1 MTALVPV
8 VPARGEVTDPRDPR
22 WGGVIT
28 LPVSAGETAVTVA
41 SVGAPAAVALAGF
54 AATGGPVG
62 LIGGGLAGMAA
73 VLVSHGVGR
82 ALHARRG
89 SVFPSRSALVP
100 APGAVPVTVEVL
112 AVSEPWPGV
121 YVESATRY

>member
-1 MTALVPV
+1 MSGALVPAAS
-8 VPARGEVTDPRDPR
+8 ARGVVTDPRDPR

-28 LPVSAGETAVTVA
+28 LPVSAGETAVAVA

-89 SVFPSRSALVP
+89 PVPGSALVP
-100 APGAVPVTVEVL
+100 VPVSVPVTVEVL

-121 YVESATRY
+121 YVESAARY